1 MGVLQNSTHKLKK
14 VIIFSYLPSVREE
27 LTCHPDPRS
36 LVKKAE
42 FQLYPT
48 SVKSERRLD
57 GVVHVVGVLSAIFC
71 AVILLML
78 TAGLVTSEQIFALAL
93 YSGALVATFVASAV
107 YHLSPWHDARPI
119 LRRLDHA
126 AIYLKIAG
134 TYTPFVVMLDTILA
148 YLILAVVWGL
158 ALLGMVLKLFFWRV
172 PGRFG
177 PPLYLLMGWLC
188 LPLVW
193 SIWSMLPGQVL
204 AFMTAGGLIY
214 TGGVVLYKSKRP
226 YSTAAWHGCVVVA
239 SACFWFAILIGTLA
253 GVELR

>member
-1 MGVLQNSTHKLKK
+1 M
-14 VIIFSYLPSVREE
+14 PSVREE
-27 LTCHPDPRS
+27 LTCHLDPRS

-57 GVVHVVGVLSAIFC
+57 GVVHIVGVLAASFC
-71 AVILLML
+71 AVILLMH

-134 TYTPFVVMLDTILA
+134 TYTPLVVMLDTILA

-193 SIWSMLPGQVL
+193 SIWSMLP
-204 AFMTAGGLIY
+204 
-214 TGGVVLYKSKRP
+214 VVKC
-226 YSTAAWHGCVVVA
+226 WH
-239 SACFWFAILIGTLA
+239 S
-253 GVELR
+253 